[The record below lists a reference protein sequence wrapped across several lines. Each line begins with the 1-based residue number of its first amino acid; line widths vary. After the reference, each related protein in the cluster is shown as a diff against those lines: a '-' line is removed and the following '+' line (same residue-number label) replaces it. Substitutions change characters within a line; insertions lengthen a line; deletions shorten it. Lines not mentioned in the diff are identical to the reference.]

1 MHFLSIAWDQVVPT
15 RKQHGLRNAD
25 RHLQRIRRAGQ
36 FIEFFSQIVVVR
48 NLLEKSIAIAMR
60 KLEEGS
66 SLFAR

>member
-15 RKQHGLRNAD
+15 RKQHDPRNAN

-36 FIEFFSQIVVVR
+36 FIEVVQIVVVR

-60 KLEEGS
+60 KLEEGN